1 MIQLTP
7 NQTVF
12 EYDDGIGVN
21 NLIVYH
27 PGYIRIDEI
36 DLYREYA
43 NQILE
48 INTAII
54 NHLCNQLR
62 NTIHDRNYQWIING
76 DYSLPIQSNI
86 MSKIIGRLR
95 CISDDY
101 NEFNYFDNLHLRFD
115 WDSEEYQTYLAYY
128 IINKFIST
136 IGLNQTIILFARY
149 FGDIIRY
156 LFYQ

>member
-1 MIQLTP
+1 MIQLTL

-27 PGYIRIDEI
+27 SGYIRIDEI
-36 DLYREYA
+36 DLYQEYA
-43 NQILE
+43 NENLE

-62 NTIHDRNYQWIING
+62 NTIHDRNYQWIIHG

-136 IGLNQTIILFARY
+136 IGLNQTIILFAKY
-149 FGDIIRY
+149 FGNNIHY

>member
-27 PGYIRIDEI
+27 SGYIRIDEI
-36 DLYREYA
+36 DLYQEYA

-48 INTAII
+48 INTEII

-76 DYSLPIQSNI
+76 DYSLPIQSTI

-136 IGLNQTIILFARY
+136 IGLNQTIILFAKY

-156 LFYQ
+156 LFNQ

>member
-136 IGLNQTIILFARY
+136 IGLNQTIILFTKY